1 MDGWN
6 NLEGKSIEGVS
17 HSRSKTGCLIL
28 RKSIESRC
36 KLCSRSMC
44 KTKQCANQCHW
55 LLHIIYMYTFP
66 ALYIFIYNHDYI
78 IFFNVYLPYGPW
90 LMNKHIIFYIELK
103 TKTKSMPNSINMYI
117 VYVGVVKKRLH
128 LCFQQY
134 CPEVDKTIHVIL
146 PFSFHFRVI

>member
-17 HSRSKTGCLIL
+17 NSRSKTGCLIL

-36 KLCSRSMC
+36 KLCSLSMC

-78 IFFNVYLPYGPW
+78 IVFNVYLPDGPW

-103 TKTKSMPNSINMYI
+103 TKTKSMSNSINMYI
-117 VYVGVVKKRLH
+117 VYVGVVKKGCICVFNNTAQKLTK
-128 LCFQQY
+128 QY
-134 CPEVDKTIHVIL
+134 M
-146 PFSFHFRVI
+146 